1 MSRIQVRSMPFSDP
15 DFPDSS
21 AKVDA
26 APRLVGWKDIASYLG
41 KADRTVKRWGSER
54 GLPVH
59 RVPGTAKT
67 SVYAYPAELDQWLE
81 SANAFEP
88 DSEPDIEE
96 KREIAD
102 PSVAAV
108 VAAPSPADSPAA
120 ANRGPWSAKRKWAT
134 AMAAVVVFAV
144 ALDATARLTVGASA
158 ARVAHRFL
166 AHRSQSVERSTLA
179 VSDSEKAQ
187 ANDFYLRGRYE
198 WNQRTPESLNRA
210 LDLFT
215 QAIVHDPS
223 DARAYA
229 GLADTYDLL
238 REYTTARDDD
248 TFSRAI
254 AAARKAVALD
264 DSLPEAHRALAFAEM
279 YGTWDFADADK
290 EFRRAIALNP
300 NDSQARLWYANAL
313 GELGRFPE
321 ALDQMDKAQELD
333 PSSRS
338 ILADK
343 GLMLYNAGH
352 TQEGLGLLKE
362 VEQSAP
368 DFRSPH
374 FYLMRIEL
382 SLRDYP
388 EFLAEGERTAQAAND
403 PVLEDVIAS
412 ARAGYAHGGDR
423 GLLNALYAKQREY
436 FREGKLHVAM
446 FAATCVLM
454 GEKHEAL
461 TILEDAY
468 NQHDIEFLAMLS
480 HPDLRTLKDEPRY
493 QALARKVADLEKS
506 SPSPARNLA
515 AMGFVGRQ
523 EISDDGGR

>member
-1 MSRIQVRSMPFSDP
+1 MPFSDP
-15 DFPDSS
+15 DFPDSN
-21 AKVDA
+21 AKLDA

-41 KADRTVKRWGSER
+41 KADRTVKRWGRDR

-67 SVYAYPAELDQWLE
+67 SVYAYPAELDQWLQ
-81 SANAFEP
+81 SASALEP

-96 KREIAD
+96 KPGIAD
-102 PSVAAV
+102 APVAAV
-108 VAAPSPADSPAA
+108 PVPSDSPAEA
-120 ANRGPWSAKRKWAT
+120 YRWPWSAKRKWA
-134 AMAAVVVFAV
+134 AALAAVVVFAV
-144 ALDATARLTVGASA
+144 ALDATARLTVGSSA
-158 ARVAHRFL
+158 AGVARRFL
-166 AHRSQSVERSTLA
+166 AHRSRSVESPTLP
-179 VSDSEKAQ
+179 VSDLDRSQ

-238 REYTTARDDD
+238 REYTTARDDA

-264 DSLPEAHRALAFAEM
+264 DSLPEAHRALAYAEM
-279 YGTWDFADADK
+279 YGTWDFGDADK
-290 EFRRAIALNP
+290 EFRRAITLNP
-300 NDSQARLWYANAL
+300 KDSQARLWYANAL
-313 GELGRFPE
+313 GELGRFTE

-362 VEQSAP
+362 VELSAP

-374 FYLMRIEL
+374 FYLMRIKL
-382 SLRDYP
+382 TLRDYSG
-388 EFLAEGERTAQAAND
+388 FLAEGERTAQAAND
-403 PVLEDVIAS
+403 PAMEDVIAS
-412 ARAGYAHGGDR
+412 ARVGYAHGGDR
-423 GLLNALYAKQREY
+423 GLLNALYVKQREY
-436 FREGKLHVAM
+436 FREGKVHAAM

-454 GEKHEAL
+454 GKKQEAV

-468 NQHDIEFLAMLS
+468 NHHDIEFLAMLS

-493 QALARKVADLEKS
+493 QALARKIDDLERSSS
-506 SPSPARNLA
+506 SPAQNLA
-515 AMGFVGRQ
+515 AMEF
-523 EISDDGGR
+523 GGR

>member
-1 MSRIQVRSMPFSDP
+1 MLSSHP
-15 DFPDSS
+15 DLPANNDR
-21 AKVDA
+21 ADA
-26 APRLVGWKDIASYLG
+26 APRLVGWKEIAAYLG

-54 GLPVH
+54 RLPVH

-96 KREIAD
+96 KPEIAD
-102 PSVAAV
+102 APVAAV
-108 VAAPSPADSPAA
+108 DAAPAPADLPASSPVEARRVA
-120 ANRGPWSAKRKWAT
+120 WSAKRKWAT
-134 AMAAVVVFAV
+134 ALAAVVVFAV
-144 ALDATARLTVGASA
+144 ALDVTARLTVGASA
-158 ARVAHRFL
+158 ASVAHRFL
-166 AHRSQSVERSTLA
+166 MHRSPSVESASLA
-179 VSDSEKAQ
+179 VSDSEKGE

-215 QAIVHDPS
+215 QAIVHDAS

-238 REYTTARDDD
+238 REYTTAKDDD
-248 TFSRAI
+248 AFSRAI

-279 YGTWDFADADK
+279 YGAWDFADADK
-290 EFRRAIALNP
+290 EFQRAIALNP

-321 ALDQMDKAQELD
+321 ALNQMDKAQELD

-352 TQEGLGLLKE
+352 TQEGVGLLKE

-374 FYLMRIEL
+374 FYLMRIDL
-382 SLRDYP
+382 NIRDYP
-388 EFLAEGERTAQAAND
+388 DFLAEGERTAQEAND
-403 PVLEDVIAS
+403 SVMEDVISS

-423 GLLNALYAKQREY
+423 GLMNALYAKQREY
-436 FREGKLHVAM
+436 YREGKLHVAM
-446 FAATCVLM
+446 LAATCVLM
-454 GEKHEAL
+454 GKKEEAL

-468 NQHDIEFLAMLS
+468 NQHDVEFLAMLS
-480 HPDLRTLKDEPRY
+480 HPDLLTLKDEPRY
-493 QALARKVADLEKS
+493 KALARKISDLERS
-506 SPSPARNLA
+506 SPSPAQSLA
-515 AMGFVGRQ
+515 AVGFVGRQ
-523 EISDDGGR
+523 EISEDGRR

>member
-1 MSRIQVRSMPFSDP
+1 MPFSDP
-15 DFPDSS
+15 GLQDSS
-21 AKVDA
+21 EKVDA

-81 SANAFEP
+81 SASTFEP

-96 KREIAD
+96 EPEI
-102 PSVAAV
+102 VAAQ
-108 VAAPSPADSPAA
+108 VASVETAPAPADSPVEASSV
-120 ANRGPWSAKRKWAT
+120 RWSPKRKWAT
-134 AMAAVVVFAV
+134 ALATVVVFAV

-158 ARVAHRFL
+158 AGVARRFMM
-166 AHRSQSVERSTLA
+166 HRSPSVESSTLA
-179 VSDSEKAQ
+179 VSDLDKSQ

-215 QAIVHDPS
+215 QAIVHNPS

-229 GLADTYDLL
+229 GLADTYNLL
-238 REYTTARDDD
+238 REYTTAKDDEA
-248 TFSRAI
+248 FSRAI

-279 YGTWDFADADK
+279 YGTWDFGDADK

-300 NDSQARLWYANAL
+300 NDSQARVWYANAL
-313 GELGRFPE
+313 GELGRFPQ

-352 TQEGLGLLKE
+352 SREGLGLLKE

-388 EFLAEGERTAQAAND
+388 GFLAEGERTAQAAND
-403 PVLEDVIAS
+403 PAMEDVIAS
-412 ARAGYAHGGDR
+412 AQAGYVHGGDR
-423 GLLNALYAKQREY
+423 GLLNALYAKQKEY
-436 FREGKLHVAM
+436 FREGKVHAAM
-446 FAATCVLM
+446 FATTCVLM
-454 GEKHEAL
+454 GKKQEAV

-493 QALARKVADLEKS
+493 QALARKIDDLEHS
-506 SPSPARNLA
+506 SPSPAQNLA
-515 AMGFVGRQ
+515 AMEF
-523 EISDDGGR
+523 GGR

>member
-1 MSRIQVRSMPFSDP
+1 MPFSDA
-15 DFPDSS
+15 DLQESS
-21 AKVDA
+21 EKVDA

-67 SVYAYPAELDQWLE
+67 SVYAYPAELDEWLE
-81 SANAFEP
+81 STSAFEP

-96 KREIAD
+96 KPEIAD
-102 PSVAAV
+102 TPTAAAE
-108 VAAPSPADSPAA
+108 AASAPADSPAETYH
-120 ANRGPWSAKRKWAT
+120 GPWSAKRKWAT
-134 AMAAVVVFAV
+134 ALAAVVVFAV

-158 ARVAHRFL
+158 ASVARRFL
-166 AHRSQSVERSTLA
+166 THRSPSVERSTLA
-179 VSDSEKAQ
+179 VSDLDKSQ

-198 WNQRTPESLNRA
+198 WNQRTPESLDRA

-215 QAIVHDPS
+215 QAIVHDPN

-229 GLADTYDLL
+229 GLADTYNLL
-238 REYTTARDDD
+238 REYTTTKDDD
-248 TFSRAI
+248 AFSRAI

-264 DSLPEAHRALAFAEM
+264 DSLPEAHRALAYAEM

-300 NDSQARLWYANAL
+300 SDSQARLWYANAL
-313 GELGRFPE
+313 SELGRFPE

-343 GLMLYNAGH
+343 GLMLYSAGH
-352 TQEGLGLLKE
+352 TQEGMGLLKE
-362 VEQSAP
+362 VERTDP

-382 SLRDYP
+382 TLRDYP
-388 EFLAEGERTAQAAND
+388 GFLAEGERTAQAAND
-403 PVLEDVIAS
+403 PAMEDVIAS
-412 ARAGYAHGGDR
+412 ARAGYAQGR
-423 GLLNALYAKQREY
+423 ELGLLSALYAKQKEY
-436 FREGKLHVAM
+436 FREGKVHAAM
-446 FAATCVLM
+446 FATTCVLM
-454 GEKHEAL
+454 GKKQEAV

-493 QALARKVADLEKS
+493 QALARKIDDLER
-506 SPSPARNLA
+506 SPASPTQNLA
-515 AMGFVGRQ
+515 AMGFVAR
-523 EISDDGGR
+523 

>member
-1 MSRIQVRSMPFSDP
+1 MPSSHPDLSETSDR
-15 DFPDSS
+15 
-21 AKVDA
+21 VDA
-26 APRLVGWKDIASYLG
+26 ARRLVGWKEIASYLG

-81 SANAFEP
+81 SAGAFEP

-96 KREIAD
+96 KPEIAHT
-102 PSVAAV
+102 PVATV
-108 VAAPSPADSPAA
+108 EAAPAPADSPVEAY
-120 ANRGPWSAKRKWAT
+120 RVTWSAKRKWL
-134 AMAAVVVFAV
+134 MVLAAGVVFAV

-158 ARVAHRFL
+158 VSVAHRFL
-166 AHRSQSVERSTLA
+166 AYRSLSVESSRLA
-179 VSDSEKAQ
+179 VSDLEKGR
-187 ANDFYLRGRYE
+187 ANEFYLRGRYE

-210 LDLFT
+210 LDFFM

-229 GLADTYDLL
+229 GLADTYNLL
-238 REYTTARDDD
+238 REYTTAKDDD
-248 TFSRAI
+248 AFSRAI

-300 NDSQARLWYANAL
+300 NDSQARRWYANSL

-333 PSSRS
+333 PSSRPT
-338 ILADK
+338 LADK

-374 FYLMRIEL
+374 FYLMRIDL
-382 SLRDYP
+382 DLRDYP
-388 EFLAEGERTAQAAND
+388 GFLAEGERAAQEAND
-403 PVLEDVIAS
+403 PDLEDVIAS
-412 ARAGYAHGGDR
+412 ARAGYAHGRDR
-423 GLLNALYAKQREY
+423 GLLNALYAKQKEY
-436 FREGKLHVAM
+436 YREGKLHGVM
-446 FAATCVLM
+446 LAATCALM
-454 GEKHEAL
+454 GKKQEAL

-468 NQHDIEFLAMLS
+468 SQHDVEFLAILS
-480 HPDLRTLKDEPRY
+480 HPDMLTLKDEPRY
-493 QALARKVADLEKS
+493 QALARKIGDLERS
-506 SPSPARNLA
+506 SPSPAQSVA
-515 AMGFVGRQ
+515 AMRFEGR
-523 EISDDGGR
+523 

>member
-1 MSRIQVRSMPFSDP
+1 MRSSHP
-15 DFPDSS
+15 DLPEPRDK
-21 AKVDA
+21 ADG

-81 SANAFEP
+81 SAGASEAE
-88 DSEPDIEE
+88 SEPDTEE
-96 KREIAD
+96 KPPITEVKIAL
-102 PSVAAV
+102 PSA
-108 VAAPSPADSPAA
+108 PADSPVRAYH
-120 ANRGPWSAKRKWAT
+120 RSWSAKLKWTT
-134 AMAAVVVFAV
+134 ALAVVVVFAL
-144 ALDATARLTVGASA
+144 ALDATARLTVGASVA
-158 ARVAHRFL
+158 GIARRFL
-166 AHRSQSVERSTLA
+166 ARRSLLVQHSNQS
-179 VSDSEKAQ
+179 VSDSDKSQ

-198 WNQRTPESLNRA
+198 WNERTPDSLNRA

-215 QAIVHDPS
+215 QAIVHDPT

-238 REYTTARDDD
+238 REYTTAKDDD

-264 DSLPEAHRALAFAEM
+264 DSLPEAHRALAYAEM
-279 YGTWDFADADK
+279 YGTWDFGNADK

-300 NDSQARLWYANAL
+300 GDSQARLWYSNAL

-343 GLMLYNAGH
+343 GLMLYNAGR
-352 TQEGLGLLKE
+352 TQQGLGLLKE

-374 FYLMRIEL
+374 FYLMRIDL

-388 EFLAEGERTAQAAND
+388 DFLVEGERTAQAEDD
-403 PVLEDVIAS
+403 PAMEDVIAS
-412 ARAGYAHGGDR
+412 ARAGYARDRDR
-423 GLLNALYAKQREY
+423 GLLNALYAKQKQY
-436 FREGKLHVAM
+436 FREGKVHVAM

-454 GEKHEAL
+454 GKKQEAL
-461 TILEDAY
+461 STLEDAY

-493 QALARKVADLEKS
+493 QALERKIDDLERS

-515 AMGFVGRQ
+515 EMGFVGR
-523 EISDDGGR
+523 

>member
-1 MSRIQVRSMPFSDP
+1 MPSSHPDLPETSDR
-15 DFPDSS
+15 
-21 AKVDA
+21 VDA
-26 APRLVGWKDIASYLG
+26 APRLVGWKEIASYLD
-41 KADRTVKRWGSER
+41 KADRTVKRWGRER

-67 SVYAYPAELDQWLE
+67 SVYAYPAELDRWLE
-81 SANAFEP
+81 SASAFEADSDP
-88 DSEPDIEE
+88 DFEDKP
-96 KREIAD
+96 EIAD
-102 PSVAAV
+102 APVAAV
-108 VAAPSPADSPAA
+108 EAAPADSPVKVSHVT
-120 ANRGPWSAKRKWAT
+120 WSAKRKWAT
-134 AMAAVVVFAV
+134 ALAAVVVFAV

-158 ARVAHRFL
+158 ASVANRFL
-166 AHRSQSVERSTLA
+166 AHRSTSVESSSLA
-179 VSDSEKAQ
+179 VSDSEKGQ

-215 QAIVHDPS
+215 QAIVHNPT

-238 REYTTARDDD
+238 REYTTAKDDAA
-248 TFSRAI
+248 FSRAI

-300 NDSQARLWYANAL
+300 NDSQARRWYANAL
-313 GELGRFPE
+313 GQLGRFPE

-338 ILADK
+338 TLADK
-343 GLMLYNAGH
+343 GLLLFNAGH
-352 TQEGLGLLKE
+352 TQQGLGLLKE

-368 DFRSPH
+368 EFRSPH
-374 FYLMRIEL
+374 FYLMRIDL
-382 SLRDYP
+382 DLRDYP
-388 EFLAEGERTAQAAND
+388 DFLVEGERAAQEAND
-403 PVLEDVIAS
+403 PDLEDVIAS

-423 GLLNALYAKQREY
+423 GLLNALYAKQKQY
-436 FREGKLHVAM
+436 YREGKLHGVM
-446 FAATCVLM
+446 LAATCVLM
-454 GEKHEAL
+454 GKKQEAL

-468 NQHDIEFLAMLS
+468 KQHDVEFLAMLT
-480 HPDLRTLKDEPRY
+480 HPDLLTLKDEPRY
-493 QALARKVADLEKS
+493 QALARRIGDLERS
-506 SPSPARNLA
+506 SPSPAQSVA
-515 AMGFVGRQ
+515 AMRFEGR
-523 EISDDGGR
+523 